1 MLGPLLVSRALAAA
15 PPDDLASVESPKAA
29 YDRGT
34 HAWQAGEKERAAHWF
49 ARADALKPSDLAL
62 TAALRA
68 ADAAGLSAL
77 TVALTER
84 ARRGGVGRDAEKL
97 ATELGKKH
105 EPRAGRLILRCKGND
120 DCAASV
126 DGQNKVEGDW
136 VDAGDH
142 DVSWSCRQGAK
153 SERVSVAAGARV
165 EFEASCPEPKP
176 AAPPTPAAAPL
187 PKTRATPAPSP
198 GRDAERHHGSRGLS
212 PVWFWVGVGVTAAL
226 GAATTWSGL
235 DTVSKHDDFEQ
246 SGRKDRDLKSQG
258 ESAQT
263 RTNVLGIGTGV
274 AAAATLGLGLFAVD
288 FSNGARVGVTPLPGG
303 PGARFEARF

>member
-1 MLGPLLVSRALAAA
+1 M
-15 PPDDLASVESPKAA
+15 
-29 YDRGT
+29 T
-34 HAWQAGEKERAAHWF
+34 
-49 ARADALKPSDLAL
+49 
-62 TAALRA
+62 
-68 ADAAGLSAL
+68 
-77 TVALTER
+77 
-84 ARRGGVGRDAEKL
+84 
-97 ATELGKKH
+97 
-105 EPRAGRLILRCKGND
+105 LRCKGND
-120 DCAASV
+120 DCAPSV
-126 DGQNKVEGDW
+126 DGQKKVEGDW

-142 DVSWSCRQGAK
+142 DVSWSCREGAK

-176 AAPPTPAAAPL
+176 AAPPAPAAAPP

-198 GRDAERHHGSRGLS
+198 AATRSDTTARADSRRCGS
-212 PVWFWVGVGVTAAL
+212 WVGVGVTAAL

-263 RTNVLGIGTGV
+263 RTNILGIGTGV

-288 FSNGARVGVTPLPGG
+288 FSNGSRVGVTPLPGA